1 MATIAL
7 VQFLQRGKPEGN
19 NLMTRTLDQA
29 APLTDIRPPRQRR
42 SKAGLKYGFAFIA
55 PFAVLYIV
63 FVLYPVVQAAQMSL
77 FDWDLLGSMREFVGL
92 ANYERMLWGVDMQW
106 SMTNLFWWRIGV
118 LAVLAAVLVGPIR
131 NRRISVWSVV
141 GVLGLLG
148 LFIAL
153 GFAPGD
159 EGYWND
165 PTFWI
170 ALQNTLLFTAI
181 STPIIAVLGLL
192 MALSLQGQR
201 RGARWYQ
208 MAFFLPYILPV
219 SVVTLIWTYFLS
231 PGQGLLQQIL
241 TPLGIDPIP
250 WLSDS
255 NTALTAVIVTTVWW
269 TVGFNLVMFAA
280 GLQDV
285 DRSLYEA
292 ASLDGAGPWRKFVS
306 VTLPG
311 IRHVVLLVMVM
322 QAIASFQVF
331 GQVNIMTG
339 GGPGTST
346 EVLIRHIYQTG
357 FRDFELGYAS
367 AMSLFLFALM
377 LIVSVVQMRFL
388 GKDDT
393 K

>member
-1 MATIAL
+1 
-7 VQFLQRGKPEGN
+7 
-19 NLMTRTLDQA
+19 MTLTLEQA
-29 APLTDIRPPRQRR
+29 APVTQTRPRR

-55 PFAVLYIV
+55 PFAVLYLV
-63 FVLYPVVQAAQMSL
+63 FVLYPVVQAAQMSF
-77 FDWDLLGSMREFVGL
+77 FDWDLLGSVREFVGL
-92 ANYERMLWGVDMQW
+92 ENYERMLWGVDIQW

-118 LAVLAAVLVGPIR
+118 LALTAAVLVAPIR
-131 NRRISVWSVV
+131 RRRISAWSVV
-141 GVLGLLG
+141 GVIGLLG
-148 LFIAL
+148 LFVAL
-153 GFAPGD
+153 GFSPAEG
-159 EGYWND
+159 GYWND
-165 PTFWI
+165 PSFWI
-170 ALQNTLLFTAI
+170 ALQNTLLFTVI
-181 STPIIAVLGLL
+181 STPIIAVLGLV
-192 MALSLQGQR
+192 MALALQGQR
-201 RGARWYQ
+201 RGSRWYQ

-241 TPLGIDPIP
+241 TPLGVNPIP

-255 NTALTAVIVTTVWW
+255 NTALTAIIMTTVWW

-285 DRSLYEA
+285 DQSLYEA

-377 LIVSVVQMRFL
+377 LIVSVIQMRFL